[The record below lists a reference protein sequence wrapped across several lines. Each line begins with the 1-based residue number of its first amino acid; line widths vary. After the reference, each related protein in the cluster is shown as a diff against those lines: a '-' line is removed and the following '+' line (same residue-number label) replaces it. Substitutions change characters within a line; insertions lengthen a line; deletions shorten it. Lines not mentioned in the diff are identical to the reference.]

1 MSVFRVNKEKNFTT
15 VSNHILRN
23 KSASLKAKGLLV
35 WMLSCDEAWNF
46 SLSGMQACLKEKE
59 DAITSTIKELE
70 TLGYLVRTKLMPETD
85 KETGEV
91 IRSRVEWVYDIY
103 EEPKIL
109 PTDFQCVENQST
121 ENPVIRN
128 TKDKEIQNIK
138 RASSPRLSSPKHSRN
153 FQKETTQ
160 LTDKLSSGAE
170 IAEQEEKKKK
180 KRSQKELCLEEIEE
194 AKYQFSNEEKVKL
207 TEYLEWAMSGRDNRR
222 IRNVELWR
230 TKLNTLLQLR
240 EEGCD
245 LCKVIQN
252 SIEKKWYIFVDEKQ
266 DHSKKQTSSFRPAG
280 DEKIKSSPFKSREE
294 VQAEMERRTLAGMP
308 DFD

>member
-91 IRSRVEWVYDIY
+91 VRSRVEWVYDIY

-128 TKDKEIQNIK
+128 TKDKEIPNIK
-138 RASSPRLSSPKHSRN
+138 RASEPRLSSPKHSRN
-153 FQKETTQ
+153 FQKETKQ

-170 IAEQEEKKKK
+170 IAEQEEKKKRRK
-180 KRSQKELCLEEIEE
+180 TTKEKCLDEIEDS
-194 AKYQFSNEEKVKL
+194 KYQFSNAEKVKL
-207 TEYLEWAMSGRDNRR
+207 TEYLEWAISGRDNRR

-245 LCKVIQN
+245 LVKVIQN

-266 DHSKKQTSSFRPAG
+266 DHSKKNGGYRPVLDDKIIIDHAF
-280 DEKIKSSPFKSREE
+280 DTKEK
-294 VQAEMERRTLAGMP
+294 VQAEMQRRKDAGIP
-308 DFD
+308 SFQ